1 MKVKKAGIVVLV
13 VILVALV
20 AMMLIGSSGNGRFRH
35 DAAKWAQPVID
46 QTNII
51 TKIQLGK
58 LSGNTL
64 LVDISEQENLLKDD
78 QGTISIPA
86 SAILEQENLRKL
98 RDHEGN
104 IVLASDDRALSARIW
119 MLLSQMGYKNLYIL
133 DDRLDNEVLKYKFLP
148 DTVTRPE
155 FESVSL

>member
-1 MKVKKAGIVVLV
+1 MKIKKAGIVVLV
-13 VILVALV
+13 VILVAV
-20 AMMLIGSSGNGRFRH
+20 IAMMLIGSSGNGCFRH
-35 DAAKWAQPVID
+35 DAAKWAQPAID

-51 TKIQLGK
+51 TKIQLEK
-58 LSGNTL
+58 LSGNIL
-64 LVDISEQENLLKDD
+64 QVDLSDQGNQLKDD

-119 MLLSQMGYKNLYIL
+119 MLLSQMGYENLYVL
-133 DDRLDNEVLKYKFLP
+133 DEDTGNEVLK
-148 DTVTRPE
+148 
-155 FESVSL
+155 SLSSG